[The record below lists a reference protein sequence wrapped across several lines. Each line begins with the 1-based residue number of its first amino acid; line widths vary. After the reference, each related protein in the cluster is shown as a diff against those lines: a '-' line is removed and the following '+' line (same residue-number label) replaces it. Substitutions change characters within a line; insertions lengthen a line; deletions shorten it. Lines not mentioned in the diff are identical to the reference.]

1 MQLFFDFRENA
12 TRTCILDT
20 LLDAMDATQ
29 RDRFD
34 AIMAAAVVPDRH
46 HHNIVEVNETIDSLD
61 VPEKVKEDLHG
72 VYGILAAAEAQVHG
86 CEVSE
91 THFHEVGNA
100 NGIRN
105 ALAICAAFYALA
117 HETVTATAVQPG
129 SGGIE
134 CAHGTLSVPAPATA
148 AILETGIPLVA
159 SRLPGERCTPTS
171 AAIIKHFV
179 RSFKE

>member
-12 TRTCILDT
+12 TRACILDT
-20 LLDAMDATQ
+20 LLEAMDASQ

-34 AIMAAAVVPDRH
+34 AVMGTAAIPDKH
-46 HHNIVEVNETIDSLD
+46 HHNIVEVNQTIDSLD

-117 HETVTATAVQPG
+117 PEAVTATAVQPG
-129 SGGIE
+129 SGQIE

-148 AILETGIPLVA
+148 AILDMGIPLVA
-159 SRLPGERCTPTS
+159 DRLPGERCTPTS

-179 RSFKE
+179 GSFAE

>member
-12 TRTCILDT
+12 TRACILDT
-20 LLDAMDATQ
+20 LLEAMDASQ

-34 AIMAAAVVPDRH
+34 AVMDTAAIPDKH
-46 HHNIVEVNETIDSLD
+46 HHDIVEVNRTIDSLD

-117 HETVTATAVQPG
+117 PEAVTATAVQPG
-129 SGGIE
+129 SGQIE
-134 CAHGTLSVPAPATA
+134 CAHGTLSIPAPATA
-148 AILETGIPLVA
+148 AILDMGIPLVA
-159 SRLPGERCTPTS
+159 DRLPGERCTPTS

-179 RSFKE
+179 GSFAE

>member
-12 TRTCILDT
+12 TRACILDA
-20 LLDAMDATQ
+20 LLDAMDAAQ

-34 AIMAAAVVPDRH
+34 AIMASAAIPDRH
-46 HHNIVEVNETIDSLD
+46 HHNIVEVNQTIDSLD

-86 CEVSE
+86 CEVSD

-117 HETVTATAVQPG
+117 PETVTATAVQPG
-129 SGGIE
+129 SGEIE
-134 CAHGTLSVPAPATA
+134 CAHGTLSIPAPATA

-179 RSFKE
+179 HSFKE